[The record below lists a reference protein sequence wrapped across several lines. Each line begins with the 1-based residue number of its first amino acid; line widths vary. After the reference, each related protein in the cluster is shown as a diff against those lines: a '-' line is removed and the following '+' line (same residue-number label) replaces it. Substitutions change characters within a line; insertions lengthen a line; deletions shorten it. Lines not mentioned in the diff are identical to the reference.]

1 MAIAPLNYTHHTPK
15 WGVACD
21 PPLRGGAPHSDSPHL
36 PTMLVVAGSADS
48 EMGEQQESLVAPGYT
63 LRGVWQVLH
72 ELVFKDPTGT
82 VTEANATAWALGVVK
97 RLVEAMGRQVG
108 GIRVIE
114 SILLGW
120 VTKGKTR
127 ERQRGTDVSVTIFLH
142 VWRRVPPGDEAAPTQ
157 TPEWREK
164 FRLQCTEHWRR
175 WAPAALPGELLRVS
189 GSARLVQDAD
199 AALPTRETLTDWAT
213 DGGTADWEPPGW
225 ADAVQGGLHQNPN
238 FRSMREHVL
247 SGRRLEAAAGRVP
260 SAMLP
265 PPDGRGQPQLFRG
278 ALQKRQRLL
287 EDRGGDAAPPTVR
300 STPHT

>member
-1 MAIAPLNYTHHTPK
+1 M
-15 WGVACD
+15 CD

-36 PTMLVVAGSADS
+36 PTMLVVAGSAES
-48 EMGEQQESLVAPGYT
+48 EMGEPQESLVAPCYQ
-63 LRGVWQVLH
+63 LRGVRQVLH

-97 RLVEAMGRQVG
+97 RLVEAMGQQVG

-127 ERQRGTDVSVTIFLH
+127 RGQRDTDVSVTIFLH

-157 TPEWREK
+157 TPSWLEK

-175 WAPAALPGELLRVS
+175 WALRALQDELLRVS

-213 DGGTADWEPPGW
+213 DESTADWEPPGW

-238 FRSMREHVL
+238 FRSMREHIL

-265 PPDGRGQPQLFRG
+265 PRDVWGQPQLIRG
-278 ALQKRQRLL
+278 PSHKRPRLP
-287 EDRGGDAAPPTVR
+287 EP
-300 STPHT
+300 